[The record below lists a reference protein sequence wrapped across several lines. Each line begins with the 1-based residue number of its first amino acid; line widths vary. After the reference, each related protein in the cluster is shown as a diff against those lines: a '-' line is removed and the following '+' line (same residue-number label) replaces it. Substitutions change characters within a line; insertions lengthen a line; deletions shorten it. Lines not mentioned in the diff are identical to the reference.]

1 MCSCVSGFFV
11 LLVYLLDI
19 QGKNNTMKNKFLSSL
34 MSLALLAAVAS
45 CDNGNADFSVVDTDP
60 TVEIG
65 ALTGVVE
72 GETFT
77 AALTFGDGAEGSSVS
92 TLASGSWS
100 ITSGGAEVASGTL
113 APAGDN
119 WTGALSATGLVEGD
133 HSLTVSATDSNGN
146 TGSASTDFSIVG
158 AIADITGTWI
168 LKPAA
173 GSVRVG
179 SFSGGGDYFSFPAGF
194 VTDRAC
200 YYDDT
205 YTFNADGSFVIDM
218 QTQTFLEDWQGTNFA
233 CAAPAAPYVSGT
245 YGYSFNGQT
254 MVVTGAGA
262 FIGLPKVHNTGELPN
277 VPQVGTSIT
286 YEVASATTT
295 TMDLRIRVGGDGA
308 GWWTYEL
315 IKQ

>member
-1 MCSCVSGFFV
+1 
-11 LLVYLLDI
+11 
-19 QGKNNTMKNKFLSSL
+19 MKNKFLSSL
-34 MSLALLAAVAS
+34 ISLTLLVTVAS
-45 CDNGNADFSVVDTDP
+45 CDNGNADFTVVDIAP

-77 AALTFGDGAEGSSVS
+77 AALTFGDGAEGSTIS

-100 ITSGGAEVASGTL
+100 ITFGGSGQVASGTL
-113 APAGDN
+113 VPSGDN
-119 WTGALSATGLVEGD
+119 WTGVLSTTGLEEGD

-146 TGSASTDFSIVG
+146 TGFASTDFSIVG
-158 AIADITGTWI
+158 AITDITGTWI

-179 SFSGGGDYFSFPAGF
+179 SFSGGGDYFSFPAEF

-233 CAAPAAPYVSGT
+233 CAAPAAPHVSGT

-262 FIGLPKVHNTGELPN
+262 FIGLPKVHNAGELPN

-295 TMDLRIRVGGDGA
+295 AMDLRIRVGGDGA